1 MSRATRSSIL
11 VGIVLAGAACA
22 GKRIQVP
29 PRLDLARYETVGLV
43 VFTMENAEG
52 TLNAY
57 ATDQFA
63 SEIFLAQDGVQLL
76 ELGSAPE
83 VLDRIGH
90 VDFTPAAVQA
100 LGVEYRTPVVFLG
113 HLTVSD
119 VTPRGELLGVRVPRL
134 EATVDAQLTVRLL
147 STETGATVWRASGSA
162 REQVG
167 EVGLSGGVP
176 FFSAEHPDE
185 AYAELVNRL
194 IVAVTHD
201 LRPTWRRQ

>member
-1 MSRATRSSIL
+1 MPRTVRSAIL
-11 VGIVLAGAACA
+11 LCSLVAGMACA
-22 GKRIQVP
+22 GKRVQVP

-43 VFTMENAEG
+43 GFTLEGAEG

-63 SEIFLAQDGVQLL
+63 SEIFLAQDGVRLL
-76 ELGSAPE
+76 ELGEAGE
-83 VLDRIGH
+83 VLDRVGH
-90 VDFTPAAVQA
+90 VDFTPDAVQA

-113 HLTVSD
+113 HLVVSD
-119 VTPRGELLGVRVPRL
+119 VTPRGELLGLRVPRI

-147 STETGATVWRASGSA
+147 STETGATVWRASGQA

-176 FFSAEHPDE
+176 YFSAEHPDE

-194 IVAVTHD
+194 IVAVTRD